1 MSKKNSRS
9 KEAADREIVITRVV
23 NAPRELVWE
32 AWTDPKQVAQWWG
45 PRGFTTTIE
54 EMDVR
59 VGGAWKHVM
68 HGPDGTD
75 YPNQSVFTEVVKPAR
90 IVFSHGGG
98 KKGAKG
104 VHFEST
110 WTFETVEPSKTKVT
124 IRMVFATAAERDR
137 VVKEYGAVEGGEQTL
152 GRLSEHLGGKSTSG
166 TAEAVNRDFVI
177 TRVFDAP
184 RELVWKAWTE
194 PKHMARWWGPKTFT
208 NPVCELDVR
217 VGGAFRIVM
226 RGPDGADYPAK
237 GFYREV
243 VKPKRLVM
251 ALDHS
256 ELPDEWHDKVN
267 PRRDKTAGKPALE
280 ALTQVTLEERDGK
293 TKQTIRIRFD
303 SAEVRDAL
311 LKIGMS
317 HGWSQSLERLDAL
330 LAKS

>member
-1 MSKKNSRS
+1 MTKKKSLS
-9 KEAADREIVITRVV
+9 KEFADREIVITRVV
-23 NAPRELVWE
+23 DAPRERVWE
-32 AWTDPKQVAQWWG
+32 AWTDPKQVAKWWG
-45 PRGFTTTIE
+45 PRGFSTTIE

-59 VGGAWKHVM
+59 VGGVWKHVM

-75 YPNQSVFTEVVKPAR
+75 YPNKSVFIEVVKPAR
-90 IVFSHGGG
+90 IVFSCGGG
-98 KKGAKG
+98 KRGAKG
-104 VHFEST
+104 VNFEST
-110 WTFETVEPSKTKVT
+110 WTFEAVKAGKTKVT

-137 VVKEYGAVEGGEQTL
+137 VAKEYGAIEGGKQTL
-152 GRLSEHLGGKSTSG
+152 GRLAEHLGGMATSG
-166 TAEAVNRDFVI
+166 TAEAADREFVI

-194 PKHMARWWGPKTFT
+194 PKQMARWWGPKAFT
-208 NPVCELDVR
+208 NPVCEMDVR

-243 VKPKRLVM
+243 VKPARLVM

-256 ELPDEWHDKVN
+256 ELPDAWHDKVN

-303 SAEVRDAL
+303 TAKVRAAL

-317 HGWSQSLERLDAL
+317 HGWSQSLERLDEL
-330 LAKS
+330 LA